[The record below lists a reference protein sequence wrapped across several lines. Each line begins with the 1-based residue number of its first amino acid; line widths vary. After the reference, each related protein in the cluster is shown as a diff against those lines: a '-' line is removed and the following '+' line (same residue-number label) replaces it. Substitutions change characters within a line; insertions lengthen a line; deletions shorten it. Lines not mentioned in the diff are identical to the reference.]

1 MRAAHVIKGA
11 SANLMCGQLRTTAMQ
26 LEQTASMAHDA
37 GGTSAPPDVQASVQ
51 ARFAELQLAAQA
63 YLTFLQSIG
72 V

>member
-1 MRAAHVIKGA
+1 
-11 SANLMCGQLRTTAMQ
+11 MQ